1 MALVESLR
9 WSVLFRKE
17 EMEWLSPSGILLL
30 SLVSVINYREGRTSW
45 GHVGIG
51 FSEHHKR
58 DGCLW
63 KTPSLFRGHLG
74 NVIFLRGPFLPNVI
88 FKSMA

>member
-30 SLVSVINYREGRTSW
+30 SLVSVINYREDRTSW
-45 GHVGIG
+45 GHVRKG
-51 FSEHHKR
+51 
-58 DGCLW
+58 L
-63 KTPSLFRGHLG
+63 
-74 NVIFLRGPFLPNVI
+74 
-88 FKSMA
+88 